1 MKIAAITV
9 TQNDGFKFKEWVEYY
24 QEYKDE
30 LFMHIIVDNNSEEKY
45 FELVKKTFVDSI
57 IIRRPINGG
66 ATGAYNDGIQR
77 ALENS
82 AVDSIL
88 LIGNDVRIKKG
99 STTILHEYLFSNPA
113 FGMVSPILFKKDSDI
128 VECYGCDLTYLQFM
142 KTLNAGDHIKDI
154 KDEDRIV
161 TLLPG
166 GMNLSTRKFYETVGL
181 QDDKLFLYWDEFD
194 IYCRAKK
201 AGFKM
206 AATKRALAWHQ
217 HINPNNLSRRP
228 LYVPLLGA
236 RNYVYLMK
244 KHYSV
249 SKCLWFLMLYA
260 GSLSVNSIRTIRDQR
275 SRVHYKYSFLGFFRG
290 LSNNMS
296 NDFLY

>member
-9 TQNDGFKFKEWVEYY
+9 TQNDGFKFKEWAEYY
-24 QEYKDE
+24 QEYKNE

-45 FELVKKTFVDSI
+45 FELVKETFVDSI

-66 ATGAYNDGIQR
+66 ATGAYNDGIRR
-77 ALENS
+77 ALENED
-82 AVDSIL
+82 VDTIL
-88 LIGNDVRIKKG
+88 LVGNDVRIEKD
-99 STTILHEYLFSNPA
+99 SITILYEYLFSNPT
-113 FGMVSPILFKKDSDI
+113 FGMVSPVLLKKDSDI
-128 VECYGCDLTYLQFM
+128 IECYGCDLKYLQFM
-142 KTLNAGDHIKDI
+142 KSLNAGDPVKDV

-181 QDDKLFLYWDEFD
+181 QDEKLFLYWDEYD
-194 IYCRAKK
+194 MYCRAKN

-217 HINPNNLSRRP
+217 HINPNNSSRRP

-244 KHYSV
+244 KHYGV
-249 SKCLWFLMLYA
+249 VKRLKFLTLYA
-260 GSLSVNSIRTIRDQR
+260 GSLLVNSIRTIGDQK
-275 SRVHYKYSFLGFFRG
+275 SRRHYKYSFIGFFRG

-296 NDFLY
+296 NDF